1 MRFLCLPGYLQSG
14 KILAEKS
21 SGIRKAFTKKLGYE
35 LDYIDPPIVITT
47 PSELPFSLGD
57 GAEAEERWQGIVDK
71 NANRCW
77 WQHDLSGQSLRP
89 YAGFDEA
96 LKYVTDYIRDHGP
109 YDGIFG
115 FSQGAAMAAIV
126 ANRESLVKLALL
138 VLPFVF
144 TQARTEDQDRATLD
158 SDVSDVQEYASG
170 VRIVPG
176 YEKLFEIT
184 NENLQTVVVYGS
196 DDQVVPPIRSRHL
209 ASLFP
214 NSTEVVHEGGHLV
227 PNKKPIV
234 NHIVEIVSGR
244 NHL

>member
-35 LDYIDPPIVITT
+35 LDYIDPPIVIGT

-57 GAEAEERWQGIVDK
+57 GAEAEERWQGLVDK

-77 WQHDLSGQSLRP
+77 WQHDLSGLNLRP
-89 YAGFDEA
+89 YVGFDEA
-96 LKYVTDYIRDHGP
+96 LRYVTDYIRDHGP

-126 ANRESLVKLALL
+126 SNRENLVKLALL

-144 TQARTEDQDRATLD
+144 TQARSEDQDRVTLD
-158 SDVSDVQEYASG
+158 FDVSDVQEYAKS

-176 YEKLFEIT
+176 YEKLYEIT
-184 NENLQTVVVYGS
+184 NESLQTVVVYGS
-196 DDQVVPPIRSRHL
+196 EDLVVPPIRSKYL
-209 ASLFP
+209 ASIFQ
-214 NSTEVVHEGGHLV
+214 NTTEIVHDGGHLV

-234 NHIVEIVSGR
+234 NQLVEFVSGR